1 MPRKPRLPKD
11 LSGEDVARALEKA
24 GFARI
29 SQKGSHL
36 KLKHPDG
43 RVVIV
48 PMHRQVAVG
57 TLRSILRQA
66 KLTIE
71 ELLELLK

>member
-1 MPRKPRLPKD
+1 MPSKPRLPKD
-11 LSGEDVARALEKA
+11 LSGDDVRRALEKA
-24 GFARI
+24 GFARV

-36 KLKHPDG
+36 KLNHGDG

-48 PMHRQVAVG
+48 PMHRQLAVG